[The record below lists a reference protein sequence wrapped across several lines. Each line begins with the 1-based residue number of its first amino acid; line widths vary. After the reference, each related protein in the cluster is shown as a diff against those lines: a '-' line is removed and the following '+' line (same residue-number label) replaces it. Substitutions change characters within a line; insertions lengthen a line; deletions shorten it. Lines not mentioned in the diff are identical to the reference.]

1 MNLGSSVLEALQ
13 SLGPPLP
20 ASLHTQQAPHA
31 LQTHPTSTLM
41 PLTRSHHTP
50 MRAASSRDPAE
61 HWLVLEPNRIEKQ
74 YWKDLW
80 RYREL
85 FWILAWRDIA
95 VRYKQT
101 FIGVAW
107 ALIRPFLTM
116 LVFTVIFGKL
126 AKLPSQGDAPYPVL
140 VFAGMLPWQFFSTA
154 LSSCSESLIAN
165 ANLLTKVYFPRL
177 IVPAA
182 AVITS
187 FVDFLISFV
196 ILAGLMIWFQW
207 WPTWRLL
214 TLPFWVAVAFAA
226 SMGAGLWLASL
237 NVQYRDFRYVV
248 PFLVQFGLYVSPVGF
263 SSAIVP
269 EKWQLLYALNPM
281 VGVIEGFRWA
291 IIGRGLPINAMDFWL
306 SIGITA
312 LLLFAGVRQFRRME
326 KRFVDVI

>member
-1 MNLGSSVLEALQ
+1 MPAVSRSSPREARR
-13 SLGPPLP
+13 
-20 ASLHTQQAPHA
+20 
-31 LQTHPTSTLM
+31 HPSNQ
-41 PLTRSHHTP
+41 
-50 MRAASSRDPAE
+50 
-61 HWLVLEPNRIEKQ
+61 WLVLEPIRIEKQ

-85 FWILAWRDIA
+85 FAILAWRDIA

-107 ALIRPFLTM
+107 ALIRPLLTM
-116 LVFTVIFGKL
+116 VVFMVIFGRL
-126 AKLPSQGDAPYPVL
+126 AKLPTEGDAPYAIL
-140 VFAGMLPWQFFSTA
+140 VFAAMLPWQFFSTA
-154 LSSCSESLIAN
+154 LSSCSESLITN
-165 ANLLTKVYFPRL
+165 SNLLTKVYFPRL

-196 ILAGLMIWFQW
+196 ILAGLMVWFQW
-207 WPTWRLL
+207 WPSWRLL
-214 TLPFWVAVAFAA
+214 TLPLWVAIAFAA

-281 VGVIEGFRWA
+281 MGVIEGFRWA
-291 IIGRGLPINAMDFWL
+291 IIGKGAIINPTGFWL
-306 SIGITA
+306 SMAIVA
-312 LLLFAGVRQFRRME
+312 LLAITGVRQFRRME
-326 KRFVDVI
+326 KRFADVI

>member
-1 MNLGSSVLEALQ
+1 M
-13 SLGPPLP
+13 P
-20 ASLHTQQAPHA
+20 
-31 LQTHPTSTLM
+31 THS
-41 PLTRSHHTP
+41 
-50 MRAASSRDPAE
+50 RAECSKPRDPSNQ
-61 HWLVLEPNRIEKQ
+61 WLVLEPNRIEKQ

-85 FWILAWRDIA
+85 FGILAWRDIT

-116 LVFTVIFGKL
+116 VVFTVIFGRL
-126 AKLPSQGDAPYPVL
+126 ANLPTEGDAPYAVM

-154 LSSCSESLIAN
+154 LSSCSDSLISN
-165 ANLLTKVYFPRL
+165 SNLLTKVYFPRL

-196 ILAGLMIWFQW
+196 ILAGLMLWYQW

-214 TLPFWVAVAFAA
+214 TLPLWVAVTFAA
-226 SMGAGLWLASL
+226 SMGVGLWLASL
-237 NVQYRDFRYVV
+237 NVRYRDFRYVV

-269 EKWQLLYALNPM
+269 AKWQLVYALNPM

-291 IIGRGLPINAMDFWL
+291 IIGEGAFINPLGFIL
-306 SIGITA
+306 SMTIVA
-312 LLLFAGVRQFRRME
+312 LLLVSGIRQFRRME
-326 KRFVDVI
+326 KSFADVI